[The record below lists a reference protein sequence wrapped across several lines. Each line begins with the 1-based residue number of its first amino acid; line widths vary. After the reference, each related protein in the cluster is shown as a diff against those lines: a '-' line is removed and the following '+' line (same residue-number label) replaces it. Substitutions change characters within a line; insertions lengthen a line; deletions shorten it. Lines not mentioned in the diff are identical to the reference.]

1 MVRQTFFRTGA
12 YGAVHVPLPS
22 PTRPPVT
29 AGALRL
35 VIAAA
40 LLAVAAGLA
49 LIGWTA
55 PTGGAAV
62 ASQVLPV
69 NAGAADPRDFS
80 AHNSPVLARNPTRPA
95 SLAVVN
101 RVDAPVF
108 SCALHTSVDDGA
120 SWQDRP
126 IPFPAGEERP
136 ERCYAPDVVF
146 GPDGTLYLLFVTLQ
160 GRGNI
165 PNAGW
170 LVSSSDDGQ
179 TMSAPQRSLGP
190 LAFQARLAADPQQ
203 SGRLWLTWL
212 QAEQTGTLA
221 FPAPDNPILA
231 ARSDDGGV
239 SWTQPMPVSP
249 PGRGRVLAPS
259 IEVSSQDVLSVL
271 YLDVGGDVL
280 DYQGAHEGRGGPPY
294 RGAWTLVLARST
306 DAGESWQE
314 TVVDDQ
320 VVPTQRF
327 VVFIPPAP
335 SLAVDRERGRIYVGF
350 SDGRLGDADVR
361 VWSSTDGGASFG
373 AGVRVNDTPE
383 ADATAQYLPQLAVA
397 PSGRLDVLY
406 YDRRA
411 DPDNV
416 SNAVSLQSSTDAGV
430 SYGPRL
436 VLSDRAFDARIGA
449 GSERGLADLGSR
461 LALVSG
467 DDAALAMWTDTRAG
481 TQASGKQDLARAAV
495 AFTAPSPLR
504 EALPWAAALV
514 ALAAVAVVVVRRP
527 GPRLASQGRA
537 AAGRAGLAS
546 TESLHSG
553 AHDGR

>member
-1 MVRQTFFRTGA
+1 M
-12 YGAVHVPLPS
+12 HVPLRC
-22 PTRPPVT
+22 PTQLTVT
-29 AGALRL
+29 PRSLR
-35 VIAAA
+35 VVVAAA
-40 LLAVAAGLA
+40 LLAVAAGLG

-62 ASQVLPV
+62 TGRVLPI
-69 NAGAADPRDFS
+69 NAGAADARDFS
-80 AHNSPVLARNPTRPA
+80 AHNSPVVARSPTRPA

-108 SCALHTSVDDGA
+108 SCALRTSSDDGA
-120 SWQDRP
+120 SWQVRQ
-126 IPFPAGEERP
+126 IPFPAGEELP

-146 GPDGTLYLLFVTLQ
+146 GPDGTLYLFFVTLQ
-160 GRGNI
+160 GVGNT

-170 LVSSSDDGQ
+170 VVSSSDDGQ
-179 TMSAPQRSLGP
+179 TLSTPQRSLGP

-221 FPAPDNPILA
+221 FPAPGNPILA

-239 SWTQPMPVSP
+239 TWTRPMPVSP

-259 IEVSSQDVLSVL
+259 IAVTSDELSVL

-280 DYQGAHEGRGGPPY
+280 DYHGAHEGRGGPPY
-294 RGAWTLVLARST
+294 AGAWSLLLARSF
-306 DAGESWQE
+306 DAGATWQE

-320 VVPTQRF
+320 VVPSQRF

-335 SLAVDRERGRIYVGF
+335 SLAVDRERDRVYVGF
-350 SDGRLGDADVR
+350 HDGRLGDPDVR
-361 VWSSTDGGASFG
+361 VWASTDGGASFG
-373 AGVRVNDTPE
+373 PGVRVNDTPE
-383 ADATAQYLPQLAVA
+383 RDATAQYLPQLAVA
-397 PSGRLDVLY
+397 ASGRLDVLY

-411 DPDNV
+411 DPDDV
-416 SNAVSLQSSTDAGV
+416 TNAVSLQSSTDAGV

-461 LALVSG
+461 LGLVSG
-467 DDAALAMWTDTRAG
+467 DDAALAIWTDTRAG

-495 AFTAPSPLR
+495 AIPSPSPLR
-504 EALPWAAALV
+504 AALPWV
-514 ALAAVAVVVVRRP
+514 AGLLAVAGVAVAVVRRP
-527 GPRLASQGRA
+527 GPQLAFRGRA
-537 AAGRAGLAS
+537 ATGRSAVGATDTS
-546 TESLHSG
+546 HSG